1 MALWDMTAGKE
12 LVSVALNGL
21 LGDEC
26 DSWTSL
32 MAEGYRCLKVKV
44 GRQSLGRD
52 IERINAI
59 KARMQGKAT
68 LRLDANR
75 AWTLEQACE
84 FGRAV
89 GPEGIDYIEEPTRRY
104 DDHAAFIRETG
115 LTVAWDESLRSAEP
129 PSGVAALILKP
140 AILGGIKKTQA
151 WMQWAQA
158 RDIQVVLSSCFE
170 GPWALQSYARLAHQ
184 HHLNDIPQGLDTWR
198 WLDLDWAD
206 YGIMVQQGR
215 LWIQC

>member
-1 MALWDMTAGKE
+1 MDKRWQE
-12 LVSVALNGL
+12 
-21 LGDEC
+21 
-26 DSWTSL
+26 
-32 MAEGYRCLKVKV
+32 
-44 GRQSLGRD
+44 
-52 IERINAI
+52 IERLYHTARELDQSARIEFFA
-59 KARMQGKAT
+59 KACAGDDE
-68 LRLDANR
+68 LRREVESLLAQDEKNR
-75 AWTLEQACE
+75 SFLEKPALE
-84 FGRAV
+84 M
-89 GPEGIDYIEEPTRRY
+89 
-104 DDHAAFIRETG
+104 AAEA
-115 LTVAWDESLRSAEP
+115 VAWDESLRSAEP

-170 GPWALQSYARLAHQ
+170 GPRALQSYARLAHQ